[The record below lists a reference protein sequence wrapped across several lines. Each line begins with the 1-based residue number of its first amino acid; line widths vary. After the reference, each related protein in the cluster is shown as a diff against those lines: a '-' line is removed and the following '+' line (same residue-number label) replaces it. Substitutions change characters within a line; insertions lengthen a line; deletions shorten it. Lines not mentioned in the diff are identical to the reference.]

1 MVDYEL
7 YRKYLNEL
15 VQMYREKKS
24 LAGMSYIAKKYNVT
38 HLNKELFFEYGLHKK
53 EGELTM
59 AEVKKI
65 RNSVSDVRKIR
76 DYERYERNKQS
87 VIAPFDGFDRN
98 NIPEGFE
105 LVKISEGK
113 EFGYALKCDSAIDS
127 ANCCLFIVDCAK
139 DAIRDGLYKM
149 LSNLLGDTVI
159 ELYSGRCPLPCVNG
173 DMSYA
178 PLYMAKCAN
187 NGVSYFLSSSSVIL
201 VGLAWICKS
210 LEKEGWK

>member
-1 MVDYEL
+1 MIDYAKYGE
-7 YRKYLNEL
+7 YLNEL

-24 LAGMSYIAKKYNVT
+24 LAGMSYVAKKYNVT
-38 HLNKELFFEYGLHKK
+38 HLNKEMFFEYGLHKK
-53 EGELTM
+53 VGELTIS
-59 AEVKKI
+59 EVRTIRDSVANARKI
-65 RNSVSDVRKIR
+65 RN
-76 DYERYERNKQS
+76 YEREQRNVK
-87 VIAPFDGFDRN
+87 VVFGGFDSSSV
-98 NIPEGFE
+98 PEGFE
-105 LVKISEGK
+105 LVRISEGK
-113 EFGYALKCDSAIDS
+113 EFGYALRCDSAIDS
-127 ANCCLFIVDCAK
+127 ANCCLFLIDCAK
-139 DAIRDGLYKM
+139 DAIKDSLYKV

-187 NGVSYFLSSSSVIL
+187 NGTSYFISSSPVIL

>member
-1 MVDYEL
+1 MIDYEL

-24 LAGMSYIAKKYNVT
+24 LAGLSYIAKKYNVT
-38 HLNKELFFEYGLHKK
+38 YLNKELFFEFGLHKK
-53 EGELTM
+53 VGELTM
-59 AEVKKI
+59 AEVRNI
-65 RNSVSDVRKIR
+65 RDSVANARKIR
-76 DYERYERNKQS
+76 DYEREQRNVK
-87 VIAPFDGFDRN
+87 VVFGGFDSSSV
-98 NIPEGFE
+98 PEGFE
-105 LVKISEGK
+105 LVKISEDK
-113 EFGYALKCDSAIDS
+113 EFGYALRCDSAIDS
-127 ANCCLFIVDCAK
+127 ANCCLFMIDRAK
-139 DAIRDGLYKM
+139 DEIKDGLYRV

-187 NGVSYFLSSSSVIL
+187 NGTSYFLSSSPVIL

>member
-1 MVDYEL
+1 MIDYEL

-38 HLNKELFFEYGLHKK
+38 YLNKELFFEFGLHKK
-53 EGELTM
+53 DGELTM
-59 AEVKKI
+59 AEAKEI
-65 RNSVSDVRKIR
+65 RDAISNARKIR
-76 DYERYERNKQS
+76 DYERSKKNVAVSFE
-87 VIAPFDGFDRN
+87 GFSCD

-105 LVKISEGK
+105 LVRISEGK
-113 EFGYALKCDSAIDS
+113 EFGYALRCESAIDS
-127 ANCCLFIVDCAK
+127 ASCCLFLIDCAK

-187 NGVSYFLSSSSVIL
+187 NGTSYFLSSSPVIL

-210 LEKEGWK
+210 LEKEGWR

>member
-38 HLNKELFFEYGLHKK
+38 YLNKELFFEFGLHKK
-53 EGELTM
+53 DGELTM
-59 AEVKKI
+59 AEAKEI
-65 RNSVSDVRKIR
+65 RDAISNARKIR
-76 DYERYERNKQS
+76 DYERERRNVKD
-87 VIAPFDGFDRN
+87 VFEGFDYRHT
-98 NIPEGFE
+98 PDGFE
-105 LVKISEGK
+105 LIKISESK
-113 EFGYALKCDSAIDS
+113 EFGYALRCESAIDS
-127 ANCCLFIVDCAK
+127 ANCCLFMIDCAR
-139 DAIRDGLYKM
+139 DAVNDGLYKI

-187 NGVSYFLSSSSVIL
+187 NGVSYFISSSPVIL

-210 LEKEGWK
+210 LEKEGWR

>member
-1 MVDYEL
+1 MVDYEI

-24 LAGMSYIAKKYNVT
+24 LAGMSYVAKKYNVT
-38 HLNKELFFEYGLHKK
+38 YLNKELFFEFGLHKK
-53 EGELTM
+53 AGELTM
-59 AEVKKI
+59 AEVKEI
-65 RNSVSDVRKIR
+65 RDAISNARKIR
-76 DYERYERNKQS
+76 DYEREQRNVK
-87 VIAPFDGFDRN
+87 VVFGGFDSSSV
-98 NIPEGFE
+98 PEGFE
-105 LVKISEGK
+105 LVRISSGK
-113 EFGYALKCDSAIDS
+113 EFGYALRCESAIDS
-127 ANCCLFIVDCAK
+127 ASCCLFLIDCAK
-139 DAIRDGLYKM
+139 DAIKDGLYRV

-187 NGVSYFLSSSSVIL
+187 NGTSYFLSSSSVIL

-210 LEKEGWK
+210 LEKEGWR